1 MRTKLDD
8 IPEEIL
14 LLSMLVVAW
23 LATTLAWYDNHS
35 SVGEAL
41 AVILTIFSTLATSL
55 FVYEL
60 VQLYIRERKIKR
72 VNQE

>member
-1 MRTKLDD
+1 MRIKLDD

-23 LATTLAWYDNHS
+23 LATMFAWYDNHN

-41 AVILTIFSTLATSL
+41 AVILTIFSILATSL

-60 VQLYIRERKIKR
+60 VRPYIRECKIK
-72 VNQE
+72 EG